1 MARYTF
7 LMAMLLGSVGM
18 LWAQKPDKD
27 GYYTGSEVDESALG
41 LGFSVSPYYSNRR
54 LLSNTLNPGQA
65 FQLIDNAT
73 EGQWGLGFGPEVY
86 IALSDRFEVVTGV
99 QWGTAGFRY
108 PRVELENVI
117 LGLDSGFY
125 ALTEEFQFVNVP
137 IGLAFRSQLNDE
149 WYLDV
154 TPAIELSWLTKYDLI
169 YEAGGVVETSDALPL
184 AEDFFSWLSLTI
196 GGTYSPFETWG
207 YSVRFGGRYML
218 NSLIQR
224 SDYPREVLYTI
235 GGSVGVQYRF

>member
-1 MARYTF
+1 MGRYTLILAALVMSAF
-7 LMAMLLGSVGM
+7 ELF
-18 LWAQKPDKD
+18 AQKPDKD
-27 GYYTGSEVDESALG
+27 GYYTGSEVTESPFGLG
-41 LGFSVSPYYSNRR
+41 LSVSPYYSNRR

-73 EGQWGLGFGPEVY
+73 DGQWGLGFGPEVY

-99 QWGTAGFRY
+99 QWGTAGFSY
-108 PRVELENVI
+108 PRVALEDVV

-125 ALTEEFQFVNVP
+125 SLTEEFQFVNVP
-137 IGLAFRSQLNDE
+137 IGLAFRSELEDG

-154 TPAIELSWLTKYDLI
+154 TPAVELSWLTRYDLV
-169 YEAGGVVETSDALPL
+169 YEAGGVRETADALPL
-184 AEDFFSWLSLTI
+184 AEDFFRWLSLTI
-196 GGTYSPFETWG
+196 GGTYSPFDTWG

-224 SDYPREVLYTI
+224 GDYPREVLYTI